1 MKDINSNE
9 LDTKKFITKKVISNE
24 DYQDKNQIKFLTKKN
39 IRFRLKRNK
48 IKKIYEKTKSN
59 RDEQK
64 KNMINF
70 LMELFNMVVI
80 G

>member
-9 LDTKKFITKKVISNE
+9 LDTKKFITKKVVSNE